1 MSECEQKPND
11 SGNDEM
17 EEILNTNENNMNK
30 NCVSRTKQD
39 VTQFDISGYVTQHQV
54 SDCDY
59 DNDLDDELLLE
70 LQIPEHCYDNKDAVS
85 HTKSLKDHSKYIL
98 QSCHDNDNYTN
109 EILKLLHGESN
120 QTKLSET
127 VAMDLSSNCVIC
139 QDETH
144 ARMNGKCMCS
154 GVLPENN
161 CADDVRVK
169 FLTDEEVSE
178 WLDEE
183 SLDDLELSL
192 AAVEAESTA

>member
-1 MSECEQKPND
+1 
-11 SGNDEM
+11 M
-17 EEILNTNENNMNK
+17 EEILNANENNMNK

-85 HTKSLKDHSKYIL
+85 HRKSLKDHSKYIL

-127 VAMDLSSNCVIC
+127 AAMDLSSNYVIC
-139 QDETH
+139 HDETH

-169 FLTDEEVSE
+169 FLTNEEVSE

-192 AAVEAESTA
+192 AAEEAESTA